1 MEKTWIVVADST
13 HARIFYACNRVQ
25 PLTPVT
31 ELSFPEAR
39 LREQD
44 IYSDRPGRT
53 FESANDSRSA
63 MEAPNVRDQQQ
74 HAFAREIC
82 EKLDAGRNRQQFAAL
97 MLVAPP
103 AFLGAMRHSMN
114 SQLGKMVE
122 KNVQKNLV
130 MEEESRIRGYLFD

>member
-39 LREQD
+39 LRTQD
-44 IYSDRPGRT
+44 IYSDRPGRV
-53 FESANDSRSA
+53 FESADESRSA
-63 MEAPNVRDQQQ
+63 MEPPDVRDQQQ

-82 EKLDAGRNRQQFAAL
+82 EKLDAGRNQQKFAAL

-114 SQLGKMVE
+114 SQLGRMVE

>member
-63 MEAPNVRDQQQ
+63 MEAPNVRDQQ
-74 HAFAREIC
+74 HEFAREIC
-82 EKLDAGRNRQQFAAL
+82 DALDKGRNKGKFEKLV
-97 MLVAPP
+97 LVAPP
-103 AFLGAMRHSMN
+103 AMLGSLRHSLGN
-114 SQLGKMVE
+114 QLSKQVARCID
-122 KNVQKNLV
+122 KNLTG
-130 MEEESRIRGYLFD
+130 EPEQTLRGYIFN